1 MSSDKSIT
9 SFLEGVESWVEDME
23 GYYEN
28 TNQDLPDDVNW
39 KIFADIL
46 YAAKMYE

>member
-1 MSSDKSIT
+1 MV
-9 SFLEGVESWVEDME
+9 VESSSNHLEAIESWTDDME

-28 TNQDLPDDVNW
+28 TNQPIPQNINW

-46 YAAKMYE
+46 MAATMYE